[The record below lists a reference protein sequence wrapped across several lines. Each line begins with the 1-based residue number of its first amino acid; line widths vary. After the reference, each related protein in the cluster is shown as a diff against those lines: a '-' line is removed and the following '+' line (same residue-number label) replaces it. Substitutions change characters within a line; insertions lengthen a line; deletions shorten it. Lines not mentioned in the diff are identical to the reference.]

1 MGEDKDSVWNIP
13 FLRTVLNSKL
23 HHQMSS
29 WTFTHFLV
37 ERNLLRG
44 PAAAISM
51 TSIRLSP
58 WHRPSMRTMKGL
70 LSWCM
75 ISASLII
82 SSFTSFSF
90 SLFSTLTATSTWPLW
105 PDKKKKGAGA
115 NQCQVAKLQTSFS
128 LFLTFKSYD
137 FVIKTPFLT
146 EPKLPEPSSTS
157 SISSW
162 SLLMLNFLMSFGSW

>member
-13 FLRTVLNSKL
+13 FLRNVLNSKL

-105 PDKKKKGAGA
+105 PDKKKKAQEQISVRLQNFKPA
-115 NQCQVAKLQTSFS
+115 FHFSWRLNLTILLSRLPSWRSQSCQSRAR
-128 LFLTFKSYD
+128 
-137 FVIKTPFLT
+137 PR
-146 EPKLPEPSSTS
+146 PSAADPY
-157 SISSW
+157 W
-162 SLLMLNFLMSFGSW
+162 C